1 MYCRLL
7 TGLKLLNMIS
17 SPLEMLL
24 EIKYPKDLS
33 QESEW
38 KNLKKN
44 SLHRAYFIDT
54 VSSVLPEKIK
64 FFSEAEINCE
74 IGNSVYDN
82 SLKGT
87 PASKIM
93 RGNQK
98 GVNITLN
105 LLCGLEG
112 VLWAN
117 TVQGASNSTQ
127 FLHFFGEA
135 GKASNSNGNLALEFS
150 DFIVMDNCS
159 IHRFESGHISHGWHM
174 QIGASIIYTPLVPPE
189 FNAQLNLFS
198 INLKLSR
205 GRKNLDGH
213 CTKMFVSWLWST
225 GFIYDWQ
232 HVWFL
237 QLPFVTQQIYRELQK
252 KIKY

>member
-1 MYCRLL
+1 
-7 TGLKLLNMIS
+7 
-17 SPLEMLL
+17 MLL

-54 VSSVLPEKIK
+54 VSSVLPEQIK
-64 FFSEAEINCE
+64 VFSEAEIYFE

-93 RGNQK
+93 HGNQK
-98 GVNITLN
+98 GANITLN
-105 LLCGLEG
+105 LLCGSEG

-127 FLHFFGEA
+127 FLNFFGEA
-135 GKASNSNGNLALEFS
+135 DKASNSNGSLALEFR
-150 DFIVMDNCS
+150 DFIVMDIAPLIGLKVDIFYMDDVC
-159 IHRFESGHISHGWHM
+159 RSGH
-174 QIGASIIYTPLVPPE
+174 
-189 FNAQLNLFS
+189 LNLFS
-198 INLKLSR
+198 INL
-205 GRKNLDGH
+205 
-213 CTKMFVSWLWST
+213 
-225 GFIYDWQ
+225 
-232 HVWFL
+232 
-237 QLPFVTQQIYRELQK
+237 
-252 KIKY
+252 

>member
-1 MYCRLL
+1 
-7 TGLKLLNMIS
+7 
-17 SPLEMLL
+17 MLL

-38 KNLKKN
+38 KNLKKK

-74 IGNSVYDN
+74 YDN

-87 PASKIM
+87 PASKFM

-105 LLCGLEG
+105 LLCDLEG

-117 TVQGASNSTQ
+117 TVQGTSNSTQ

-150 DFIVMDNCS
+150 NFIVMDNCT
-159 IHRFESGHISHGWHM
+159 IHRFESGHILHGWRM

-205 GRKNLDGH
+205 GRRIWTVIARKCLFRGYEALDSF
-213 CTKMFVSWLWST
+213 TTDNMF
-225 GFIYDWQ
+225 GFYN
-232 HVWFL
+232 FL
-237 QLPFVTQQIYRELQK
+237 L
-252 KIKY
+252 

>member
-74 IGNSVYDN
+74 YDN

-87 PASKIM
+87 PASKVM
-93 RGNQK
+93 LDNQK

-117 TVQGASNSTQ
+117 TVQGAANSTQ
-127 FLHFFGEA
+127 LLHFFGEA

-150 DFIVMDNCS
+150 DFIVMDNCA
-159 IHRFESGHISHGWHM
+159 IHRFESGHILHGWRM

-205 GRKNLDGH
+205 GRKNLDGY